1 MEDAESFFTV
11 YANLPIEERD
21 KVVIVIDDEPI
32 SWNIAYQ
39 EIKNKTKRGEKIL
52 NTLRKLEII

>member
-1 MEDAESFFTV
+1 MEGTESFFIV

-21 KVVIVIDDEPI
+21 KVVIVIDNEPI

-52 NTLRKLEII
+52 NTLKKLEII